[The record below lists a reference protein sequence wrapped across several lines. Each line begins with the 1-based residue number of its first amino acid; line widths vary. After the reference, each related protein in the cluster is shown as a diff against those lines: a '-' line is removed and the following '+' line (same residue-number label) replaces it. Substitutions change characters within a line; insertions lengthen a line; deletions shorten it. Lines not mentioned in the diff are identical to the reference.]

1 MTLYKYY
8 AYGGGLAAIDSRQYG
23 FREPRHFNDPFEFT
37 YLLGTSSGSKAGSVE
52 QIIADL
58 RERVCVLCLT
68 RSNVNPLMWAH
79 YADSHR
85 GFVVEYDVD
94 DEFLTSPVYNLV
106 PVQEGVVAYPEEKP
120 DTFLSDKNIAAI
132 HQVFLQG
139 CGDSVSLVK
148 THLPIVQA
156 LYLKKHKVWSYEEEV
171 RVVKLVDSL
180 FEETHVFLSDPLRS
194 YTILIKD
201 IEGKPGCAM
210 ETQPGLKLFDKH
222 PAKIK
227 SVYFGVRN
235 PLLVDTVCLDEKI
248 AKWRAQ
254 GVQNFFRM
262 DVGPSSWLLNPRDLV
277 NLM

>member
-1 MTLYKYY
+1 MSLYKYY
-8 AYGGGLAAIDSRQYG
+8 SYAGGLAAIDSQQYG

-37 YLLGTSSGSKAGSVE
+37 YLFGASSESKAGYANK
-52 QIIADL
+52 IIEDL
-58 RERVCVLCLT
+58 RKRVCVLCFT

-79 YADSHR
+79 YGDSHK

-94 DEFLTSPVYNLV
+94 DKFLTSSEYNLV
-106 PVQEGVVAYPEEKP
+106 PVQAGDVAYPSKNA
-120 DTFLSDKNIAAI
+120 DGFLKSEDVESIR
-132 HQVFLQG
+132 QVFSQG
-139 CGDSVSLVK
+139 CGESVNLLKS
-148 THLPIVQA
+148 HLSIVQA
-156 LYLKKHKVWSYEEEV
+156 LYLKKHEVWSYEEEV

-222 PAKIK
+222 VAKIK
-227 SVYFGVRN
+227 SVYFGARN
-235 PLLVDTVCLDEKI
+235 PLLRDKSRLDEKI
-248 AKWRAQ
+248 AKWRTQ

-262 DVGPSSWLLNPRDLV
+262 DVAPSSWLLNPRDVV
-277 NLM
+277 NLI